1 MAKRATS
8 AKSIKQRKQP
18 TQARGRQSI
27 ADIMGA
33 TERVLR
39 RDGPAHI
46 TTPAIAAEAGVSIG
60 AIYHYYPNK
69 ESIILALYEAKLA
82 DIRAMVEAP
91 IKPVDGDWREGVR
104 RWIHDVKTREAA
116 SGYDLVMEEAADY
129 FPVLKAIARSHAAG
143 QAHTLA
149 RHLRALGSKWP
160 DDALFDLA
168 LHAFFL
174 NSSLWLYWSHA
185 GAPLP
190 QGVDRLADVVAAIF
204 APALEGS
211 PPPSLPYAKPDNPER
226 YPYSLRTE
234 IDTSR

>member
-8 AKSIKQRKQP
+8 AKSIRQRKQP

-27 ADIMGA
+27 ADIMDA

-82 DIRAMVEAP
+82 GIRAMVEAP
-91 IKPVDGDWREGVR
+91 IEPIGGDWREGVR
-104 RWIHDVKTREAA
+104 RWIRDVKAREAA

-129 FPVLKAIARSHAAG
+129 FPALKAIARGHASG
-143 QAHTLA
+143 QARTLA
-149 RHLRALGSKWP
+149 RHLRALGSDWP
-160 DDALFDLA
+160 DEALLDLA
-168 LHAFFL
+168 QHAFFL
-174 NSSLWLYWSHA
+174 NSSLWLYWSYA

-190 QGVDRLADVVAAIF
+190 QGIDRLADVVTAIF
-204 APALEGS
+204 APALEGA
-211 PPPSLPYAKPDNPER
+211 PPPPPPYAKAN
-226 YPYSLRTE
+226 
-234 IDTSR
+234 

>member
-1 MAKRATS
+1 VAKRATS
-8 AKSIKQRKQP
+8 AKSIRQRKQP

-27 ADIMGA
+27 ADIIDA

-69 ESIILALYEAKLA
+69 ESIILALYEGKLA
-82 DIRAMVEAP
+82 GIRAMVETP
-91 IKPVDGDWREGVR
+91 IEPVAGDWREGVR
-104 RWIHDVKTREAA
+104 RWIHDVKAREAA

-129 FPVLKAIARSHAAG
+129 FPALKDIARSHAAG
-143 QAHTLA
+143 QARALA
-149 RHLRALGSKWP
+149 RHLRTLGSPWP

-190 QGVDRLADVVAAIF
+190 QGIDRLAEVVAAIF
-204 APALEGS
+204 SPALDGAL
-211 PPPSLPYAKPDNPER
+211 PPPRPYAKPKQSAAAATP
-226 YPYSLRTE
+226 
-234 IDTSR
+234 